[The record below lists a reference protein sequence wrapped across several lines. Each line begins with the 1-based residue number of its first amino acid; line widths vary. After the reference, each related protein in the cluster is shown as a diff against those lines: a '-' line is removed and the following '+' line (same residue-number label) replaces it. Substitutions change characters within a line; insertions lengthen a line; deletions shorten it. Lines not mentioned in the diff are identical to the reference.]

1 MLARKTTAD
10 ASRRAFSFT
19 KLLPVPQ
26 ALHLRNHKIKLT
38 KTSLLIIRLRRKT
51 QIISV
56 SGTQKKER
64 PKNSRS
70 FLRYF
75 LILQLLLVGCGH
87 AFRARYRRGSVIG
100 NLYGARYSD
109 LNVSGIG
116 IVDFHLDITQHCG

>member
-56 SGTQKKER
+56 SGTRKKSDR
-64 PKNSRS
+64 KAVAP
-70 FLRYF
+70 FLRCLLF
-75 LILQLLLVGCGH
+75 TQLLLVRRGH
-87 AFRARYRRGSVIG
+87 AFRAHNRRCSVIR
-100 NLYGARYSD
+100 NLYGARYTNR
-109 LNVSGIG
+109 NVPGIR
-116 IVDFHLDITQHCG
+116 IVYFHLDITQHCG